1 MSQWKL
7 SIIVTLWKV
16 RSEVSHSISSFFKSV
31 EVLETS
37 QAASEVEC
45 WVFDKSLVFEWG
57 RVLSLWNLL
66 KKSSSSES
74 RVKNSSELEFF
85 GSEFWFKLRLTFS
98 RSTNLLLSQIWAIFW
113 QSPKH
118 LWQIFRK
125 SALYLIIWRMD
136 WVICRNWVKLD
147 WNSSLNNRVEW
158 MNEFYANK
166 QRASEVECRV
176 CLKLEERASLS

>member
-1 MSQWKL
+1 MQKTKVRVSRHKKNH
-7 SIIVTLWKV
+7 TLVISKVFETRDWKV

-45 WVFDKSLVFEWG
+45 WVFGESLVFEWG
-57 RVLSLWNLL
+57 RVLSLWYLL
-66 KKSSSSES
+66 KKIEFEWKSSES

-113 QSPKH
+113 QSPTH

-136 WVICRNWVKLD
+136 LVICRNRVQLESKW
-147 WNSSLNNRVEW
+147 SSRVHE
-158 MNEFYANK
+158 
-166 QRASEVECRV
+166 RV
-176 CLKLEERASLS
+176 LCK